1 MEIVT
6 EINALITNISSNKNA
21 IDEANHQVSGVMDEM
36 LKTFTEA
43 QAQGLPVQQSKVQV
57 FKLNG
62 WTYKEFDPQ
71 LNKMVTWEG
80 DKAPGFVS
88 TLFSQATKAETLFGS
103 LGNFQTWGEMLKR
116 CKAIDILTDLK
127 KEQGAGHKVL
137 KKIKDT
143 NFQSEWVEWYKYE
156 IKKLNTQ
163 LERDAL
169 NGNEPTYID

>member
-1 MEIVT
+1 
-6 EINALITNISSNKNA
+6 
-21 IDEANHQVSGVMDEM
+21 
-36 LKTFTEA
+36 
-43 QAQGLPVQQSKVQV
+43 
-57 FKLNG
+57 
-62 WTYKEFDPQ
+62 
-71 LNKMVTWEG
+71 
-80 DKAPGFVS
+80 
-88 TLFSQATKAETLFGS
+88 
-103 LGNFQTWGEMLKR
+103 MLKR